1 MGANE
6 AHLFVYGTL
15 LPGDV
20 RWPILE
26 PFAIDEGAADAV
38 RGLLFDTGLDYPAAV
53 FDPDADALVLGRRY
67 RLRPDTLDEALVRL
81 DVEEDV
87 VLGLYRVG
95 VSIRRRPR
103 TDPDPVGQ
111 LVRPA
116 AALNAQLAGA
126 RYSRVTATTAPA
138 CITASSGLSD
148 APSSMV
154 NPVPLAV
161 VTVRDHC
168 DAVPV

>member
-1 MGANE
+1 MGAYE

-53 FDPDADALVLGRRY
+53 FDPDADALVLGRCY

-87 VLGLYRVG
+87 VLGLYRRVE
-95 VSIRRRPR
+95 V
-103 TDPDPVGQ
+103 TTE
-111 LVRPA
+111 
-116 AALNAQLAGA
+116 AG
-126 RYSRVTATTAPA
+126 VTAWAYRYGDGLELTP
-138 CITASSGLSD
+138 IPSGNWFD
-148 APSSMV
+148 R
-154 NPVPLAV
+154 PL
-161 VTVRDHC
+161 R
-168 DAVPV
+168 